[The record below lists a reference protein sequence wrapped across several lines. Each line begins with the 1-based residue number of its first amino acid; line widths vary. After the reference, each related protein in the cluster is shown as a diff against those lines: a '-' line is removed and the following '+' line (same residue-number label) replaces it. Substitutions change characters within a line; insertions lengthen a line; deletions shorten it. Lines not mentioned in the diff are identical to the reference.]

1 MHKSKKCK
9 RAKKSVSA
17 ASSRQMPSAPN
28 STMYEDLTSS
38 DESAIVD
45 KISPLTPTTNAVV
58 EPNLDDAVQFVLSP
72 AAIDRIFSD
81 DPEMADEV
89 GKRISSSEN
98 GQQIKKMSVKSA
110 LGPSVMI
117 EKESGGDNEPS
128 CGGSEVRIG
137 AFETMGAMIS
147 VLSDQAPEEMLI
159 TEAIK
164 VIESVE
170 GTKRSFD
177 AMIMKKAEEKSG
189 ESRQDLGPSVMK
201 KVVIQQID
209 DAENIGNECEDKRLE
224 KLGKK
229 RRSDD
234 SEGNDKEEEEKEE
247 EVYDGRSGRKMIV
260 CQTTEKLAMAMRFG
274 KKDQWPRT
282 VKIRNEIQ
290 SEVSLRLGDI
300 VFVSKYNK
308 LDKFNDWISNAF
320 KINPEAEA
328 TAIPSVFQNALERRV
343 GIIMN
348 VLNNEWSG
356 VPKLMDVAFPESE
369 VLQRFYPHQL
379 ESEVDLTLLKP
390 GVLVWVS
397 FVRIQRPSDIAI
409 GPKGMYIT
417 PADFEEVSQRELV
430 THQPCI
436 GTGIQGLTEGYEFP
450 FSKGESIKRCEEG
463 VAAAVSGA
471 LLRAKAEMEEYSIN
485 TNLFLLE
492 NRKETIVVTFEHFV
506 QEKRKFVNLT
516 KVWAEDSAVIAKIK
530 GAKKPCA
537 SGRVLDVYK
546 TVINGMFVLQAKVM
560 LTFQLAKKYDAESD
574 FEHLSEGW
582 ETTLIPSESFQA
594 LELRMA
600 RFHGKE
606 FSCLANGTDGTSR
619 IWRILLSQMIGAEKN
634 TSSEDS
640 SCFER
645 HPALRRLEGGQ
656 RHTAELMMDSKPR
669 VVAQQAP
676 PGSGKTYTL
685 AAIVAALMENRGT
698 KVLCLAPL
706 NVAVVKMCEELVGA
720 LKTEGSDE
728 IPLALFSG
736 TGKAKYRD
744 HLDKISGNLL
754 EAVATDEEFWEKLQ
768 QKEKR
773 EVTRYL
779 QSVKK
784 RPRIAKE
791 ALIAEYVLNME
802 KRRVLCCTLGF
813 AEQIGR
819 LITDRNV
826 VVLDEA
832 GQGSFVQICSTL
844 SSLVE
849 MRKVLITGDRYQL
862 SVNMQ
867 STPEPVREGYGFD
880 TILINLDNANGV
892 DKTTLLTNYRSH
904 WQIVACVEHM
914 VYKPHGETLNHGPG
928 SFRMLTDFFKMP
940 VADSPILLI
949 HQDTL
954 MEHELTSYSATNSGQ
969 TRTVMELLELLDNFP
984 GSIRIISLYAGQAA
998 QIGIELKER
1007 GLESKI
1013 ASMTSDAMQGHE
1025 ADLTIIATTVS
1036 RQSNWTDWQRSNHA
1050 KDRKNEFWGDSQR
1063 VNVALSRGKH
1073 GMIVIGNLLQL
1084 GNSVIW
1090 SKFLEKALEFTVV
1103 TSPEIIRSL
1112 KNPKSRYIRGVL
1124 FDNFGE
1130 SVQNYRFY
1138 ADWSASAATA
1148 PSTSSWPAFSSNS
1161 SQYQRVVVQ
1170 NPSNFPPM
1178 QQRQLPNPPTPSQVR
1193 RTFAPS
1199 RPELQCWRCKRIG
1212 HVSTRCTFPPTQ
1224 SFN

>member
-1 MHKSKKCK
+1 
-9 RAKKSVSA
+9 
-17 ASSRQMPSAPN
+17 
-28 STMYEDLTSS
+28 
-38 DESAIVD
+38 
-45 KISPLTPTTNAVV
+45 
-58 EPNLDDAVQFVLSP
+58 
-72 AAIDRIFSD
+72 
-81 DPEMADEV
+81 
-89 GKRISSSEN
+89 
-98 GQQIKKMSVKSA
+98 
-110 LGPSVMI
+110 
-117 EKESGGDNEPS
+117 
-128 CGGSEVRIG
+128 
-137 AFETMGAMIS
+137 
-147 VLSDQAPEEMLI
+147 
-159 TEAIK
+159 
-164 VIESVE
+164 
-170 GTKRSFD
+170 
-177 AMIMKKAEEKSG
+177 MIMKKAEKKSG

-209 DAENIGNECEDKRLE
+209 DAENIGNECEDKRME

-290 SEVSLRLGDI
+290 SGVSLRLGDI

-356 VPKLMDVAFPESE
+356 VPKLVDVAFPESE

-450 FSKGESIKRCEEG
+450 FSKGESMKRCEEG

-582 ETTLIPSESFQA
+582 EATLIPSESFQA

-606 FSCLANGTDGTSR
+606 FSCLANGTDGTSK
-619 IWRILLSQMIGAEKN
+619 IWRILLSQMIGAEEN

-640 SCFER
+640 SCFEH

-706 NVAVVKMCEELVGA
+706 NVAVVKMCEELV
-720 LKTEGSDE
+720 
-728 IPLALFSG
+728 G

-949 HQDTL
+949 HQDTP

-1007 GLESKI
+1007 GLESTI

-1036 RQSNWTDWQRSNHA
+1036 RQNNWTDWQRSNHA
-1050 KDRKNEFWGDSQR
+1050 KDRIFAVCCLTTLVSLSKTIASMLIGLQMLLLLHPHRLGLLSLRTVHNTSELSSKIHRISHPCNRDNCQIHQPLLRFS
-1063 VNVALSRGKH
+1063 ALSLRL
-1073 GMIVIGNLLQL
+1073 V
-1084 GNSVIW
+1084 
-1090 SKFLEKALEFTVV
+1090 
-1103 TSPEIIRSL
+1103 P
-1112 KNPKSRYIRGVL
+1112 
-1124 FDNFGE
+1124 
-1130 SVQNYRFY
+1130 
-1138 ADWSASAATA
+1138 
-1148 PSTSSWPAFSSNS
+1148 NS
-1161 SQYQRVVVQ
+1161 SVGAAKELAMCLLVVPFHRHSHSIEVWGQ
-1170 NPSNFPPM
+1170 
-1178 QQRQLPNPPTPSQVR
+1178 T
-1193 RTFAPS
+1193 
-1199 RPELQCWRCKRIG
+1199 
-1212 HVSTRCTFPPTQ
+1212 
-1224 SFN
+1224 